1 MPSDPPQGWYPRRGE
16 VYLARLDKLR
26 PGLVISVDELNRH
39 ALDVC
44 VVPVSTPAHRQFARV
59 RVPIRSGDGGLEH
72 DSWAR
77 CDQVTTI
84 PKSRLQFPPLGT
96 LSDAV
101 LHAVEDSVRLV
112 LGLI

>member
-1 MPSDPPQGWYPRRGE
+1 M
-16 VYLARLDKLR
+16 YLARLDKLR
-26 PGLVISVDELNRH
+26 PGLIISVDELNRH

-59 RVPIRSGDGGLEH
+59 RVEIRAGDAGLQH
-72 DSWAR
+72 DSWVR

-84 PKSRLQFPPLGT
+84 PKSRLQYPPLGT

-101 LHAVEDSVRLV
+101 LDAVEDRVRLV